1 MTNESL
7 DIVKKYYEF
16 VNKGDFGED
25 TYYKL
30 FAEDIELFY
39 PKFGYDKEKEGII
52 RFTKQI
58 KQVIN
63 ALTFDLEKFNF
74 IAKDNFVTVEGYE
87 FGQTSNGVD
96 FPNQVTSFGK
106 FASVFEVE
114 NGKIKRMHCYVD
126 PDLGGQDKVITRLFK
141 EDLSNQSLLSVD
153 QQTEQVVKQF
163 YDVLLGKVQGDI
175 IDLFAEEV
183 DWDLP
188 GNEKKFPWL
197 GKKSTKQQVKEGF
210 FDLHPQYVEPIK
222 FEVEFIAVNGE
233 KATAVGHLSSK
244 IIKSNQLF
252 ESSFVAVFKVVNG
265 KIVKYHFLEDSHK
278 LNTMQE

>member
-7 DIVKKYYEF
+7 AIVKRYYEL

-39 PKFGYDKEKEGII
+39 PKFGYDKGREGIL

-63 ALTFDLEKFNF
+63 TLTFDLEKFNF

-96 FPNQVTSFGK
+96 FPNQQTSFGK

-114 NGKIKRMHCYVD
+114 NGQIKRMHCYVD
-126 PDLGGQDKVITRLFK
+126 PDLGGQDEMITRLFK
-141 EDLSNQSLLSVD
+141 EDLDHKSLLTVD

-163 YDVLLGKVQGDI
+163 YDVLLGKIEGNI

-183 DWDLP
+183 DWDIP
-188 GNEKKFPWL
+188 GNEQKFPWV
-197 GKKSTKQQVKEGF
+197 GKKTTKQQVKEGF
-210 FDLHPQYVEPIK
+210 FDIHPQHIEPIN

-233 KATAVGHLSSK
+233 NATGVGHLSSK
-244 IIKSNQLF
+244 ILKSNKVF
-252 ESSFVAVFKVVNG
+252 ESSFVSVFKVIDG
-265 KIVKYHFLEDSHK
+265 KITKYHFLEDSYK
-278 LNTMQE
+278 LDNL